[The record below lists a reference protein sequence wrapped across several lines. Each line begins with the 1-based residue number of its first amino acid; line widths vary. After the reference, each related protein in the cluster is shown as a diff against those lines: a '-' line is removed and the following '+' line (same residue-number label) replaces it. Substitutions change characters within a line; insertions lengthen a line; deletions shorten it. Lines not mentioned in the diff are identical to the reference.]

1 MAEYLIQGETLTAI
15 ADEVRTLSG
24 TSNTISPS
32 TMASNLGD
40 ANAEVDSQANL
51 ISQIATALE
60 GKTAGSVN
68 ITLNNLTVTDD
79 GNGHVT
85 IS

>member
-1 MAEYLIQGETLTAI
+1 MPTPIEQNNTDLIEILNTVNSINT
-15 ADEVRTLSG
+15 EV
-24 TSNTISPS
+24 N
-32 TMASNLGD
+32 
-40 ANAEVDSQANL
+40 SQSSL
-51 ISQIATALE
+51 ISQITTALE
-60 GKTAGSVN
+60 GKTASSIN